1 MPEITIRLYE
11 GRTDEQKQEIVEVF
25 TRELSRIIDREP
37 DYISIEFNEIPWDE
51 NVPDNLRS
59 TQSQKQGGEKT

>member
-37 DYISIEFNEIPWDE
+37 EYISVSFNEIPWDE
-51 NVPDNLRS
+51 NVPDNLRIM
-59 TQSQKQGGEKT
+59 QSQKQGGEKT

>member
-37 DYISIEFNEIPWDE
+37 EYISVSFNEIPWDE

-59 TQSQKQGGEKT
+59 MHSQKQGGEKT